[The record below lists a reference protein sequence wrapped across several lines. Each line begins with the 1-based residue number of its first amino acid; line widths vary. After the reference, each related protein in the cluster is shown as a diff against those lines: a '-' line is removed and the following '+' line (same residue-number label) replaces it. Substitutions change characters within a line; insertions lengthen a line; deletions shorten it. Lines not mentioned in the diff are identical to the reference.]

1 MREESFIAREPEPE
15 RMDLPDEAAA
25 YAQTDFSEVNNAF
38 VARLCELEKRDH
50 LLVADLGAGPG
61 DMAWRMAKR
70 RPGWHIVAVDVAWAM
85 LTFAHNL
92 FAGPALPV
100 YLAQAD
106 AKRLPFRDRVF
117 DVVCAN
123 SILHH
128 VSAPEAHWHEVA
140 RVLKPSGL
148 VFMRDL
154 RRLPA
159 QEDAQRIVGT
169 YAADA
174 SDLLREEFYRSLL
187 AAYTAEEVRAQ
198 LAAAKLNPLRVVNS
212 SDRHLDVFGRLP

>member
-1 MREESFIAREPEPE
+1 MREDSFIAREPEPE
-15 RMDLPDEAAA
+15 RMDLADEAAA
-25 YAQTDFSEVNNAF
+25 YAETDFSDVNGAF
-38 VARLCELEKRDH
+38 VARLCDLEKRER

-61 DMAWRMAKR
+61 DMAWRMAKE

-85 LTFAHNL
+85 LAYAHNL
-92 FAGPALPV
+92 FAGLAVPV

-106 AKRLPFRDRVF
+106 AKRLPFHGLAF

-128 VSAPEAHWHEVA
+128 VTDPGAHWAEV
-140 RVLKPSGL
+140 RRILKPGGL

-159 QEDAQRIVGT
+159 REDAQRIVAT

-187 AAYTAEEVRAQ
+187 AAYTAQEVRAQ
-198 LAAAKLNPLRVVNS
+198 LAAAKLGSLRVVNS